1 MLFIRLFGTPA
12 LVHDGTVVLATC
24 RKGWC
29 VLAMLA
35 AAGNPVPRGRIAG
48 ELWPEH
54 DEAHA
59 RRALATTLWRL
70 GKSAPEPVV
79 ETAGDVLRLAP
90 RVRCDL
96 AEFRALL
103 VADHA
108 GDPTAALESA
118 VALQSADLLP
128 DEDSAW
134 CSLEREA
141 LRALMVEALDRLLA
155 IHEDC
160 GDHRRALAVGKRLV
174 QAEPYMEH
182 AHRAVIR
189 AYGALGE
196 RVAAARQFQRCADL
210 LRRELDVAPMP
221 ETVAALREA
230 AGSGAAAGE
239 TGAWPASAALDRLR
253 RHLDGARRA
262 LDEMSRA

>member
-1 MLFIRLFGTPA
+1 
-12 LVHDGTVVLATC
+12 
-24 RKGWC
+24 
-29 VLAMLA
+29 MLA
-35 AAGNPVPRGRIAG
+35 AAGSPAPRGRIAG

-54 DEAHA
+54 DEEHA

-70 GKSAPEPVV
+70 GKTAPEPVV
-79 ETAGDVLRLAP
+79 EAAGDALRLAP

-96 AEFRALL
+96 TDFRALL
-103 VADHA
+103 AADCP

-134 CSLEREA
+134 CTLERET
-141 LRALMVEALDRLLA
+141 LRALMVEALDQLLA

-174 QAEPYMEH
+174 QAEPFMEH

-230 AGSGAAAGE
+230 AGSGATVTAAV
-239 TGAWPASAALDRLR
+239 ARPANAALVRLR
-253 RHLDGARRA
+253 RHLDGARHA
-262 LDEMSRA
+262 LDELSRA